1 MTSLSDPE
9 AAADWYRLRFRIES
23 LFANHKSRGFHI
35 HTRHL
40 NKPERR
46 ARLLLATSLA
56 YLWVHEV
63 ALFAQ
68 THGWVEQFHRTDRC
82 DLSLFQIG
90 LRAMHYA
97 QREGKRIPMRL
108 RLPAEP
114 PPIVPNANTF
124 SVR

>member
-1 MTSLSDPE
+1 LSDPA
-9 AAADWYRLRFRIES
+9 AAADWYRLRFQIES
-23 LFANHKSRGFHI
+23 MFANHKSRGFQLHKS
-35 HTRHL
+35 HL
-40 NKPERR
+40 NKPERL

-68 THGWVEQFHRTDRC
+68 AQGWVAQFHRTDRC
-82 DLSLFQIG
+82 DVSLFQIG

-97 QREGKRIPMRL
+97 RQEGKRIPMRL
-108 RLPAEP
+108 RLPTNP
-114 PPIVPNANTF
+114 PLTSLDANRF